1 MTLYLE
7 KEGDLSLPFDAKKQA
22 ELVAEEA
29 LNVLSCP
36 YEVEINLLLTMNAEI
51 RKLNQEYRG
60 IDRETDV
67 LSFPLNEFDVP
78 GVFDF
83 LGEDED
89 AFDPDSGE
97 LLLGD
102 IVISKEKVLSQA
114 EEYGHSPLR
123 EFSFLIAHSVLHL
136 TGYDHMEEED
146 RILMEEKQRTIL
158 DKLGIER

>member
-7 KEGDLSLPFDAKKQA
+7 EEGDLSLPFDAKKQA

-83 LGEDED
+83 LEEDED

-136 TGYDHMEEED
+136 TGYDHIEEED